1 MWAGV
6 FCLAAALA
14 APVSAAADSG
24 GWVTGTT
31 ARVRVAQTKAAS
43 HDGSY
48 GSARVELEA
57 LSDRRQILTRELEG
71 TWRVLAYAPAARAF
85 VLGGQ
90 FEVGAWLPLDAVS
103 YVDEATGAIRPARF
117 AQGSWVAFA
126 VVPGPTG
133 RFIAFVGKWGSHATE
148 GGRFRVQVLDTAGDA
163 LYDVGAA
170 PAPPPD
176 AFYAEEGR
184 RRCDWGDPVDGVVEM
199 DAGIVRFVDERTLRI
214 SMGADSC
221 VKRATRRREQTWDLD
236 KIVARGRKLLPPLPA
251 PELKSPLN

>member
-1 MWAGV
+1 MWPGGV

-14 APVSAAADSG
+14 APASSTDDGG

-31 ARVRVAQTKAAS
+31 ARVRVVQMKMAS

-48 GSARVELEA
+48 GSARVELET
-57 LSDRRQILTRELEG
+57 LSDRRKILSRELEG
-71 TWRVLAYAPAARAF
+71 TWRVLAYAPAAHAF

-90 FEVGAWLPLDAVS
+90 FEVGVWLPLDAVS
-103 YVDEATGAIRPARF
+103 YVDEATGAIRPARV

-126 VVPGPTG
+126 AVPGPTG
-133 RFIAFVGKWGSHATE
+133 RFIAFVGKWGGHATE
-148 GGRFRVQVLDTAGDA
+148 AGRFRVQVLDTAGDA
-163 LYDVGAA
+163 LYDVGPA

-176 AFYAEEGR
+176 AFFAEERR

-199 DAGIVRFVDERTLRI
+199 EAGIVRFVDDHTLRV
-214 SMGADSC
+214 STGADGC
-221 VKRATRRREQTWDLD
+221 LKRAIRRREQTWDLD
-236 KIVARGRKLLPPLPA
+236 KVVGRGRKLLPPPP